1 MPKAKFEFPAV
12 QTKTVSEN
20 TKKIYRTRLN
30 KLVPFGIKTIQDI
43 MAKPHETVNAIN
55 QLIPSNEGSEDHK
68 RDSSCRCSQC
78 KSREERRFFLTAIF
92 YALADTT
99 YTKTKNPLYDAFQ
112 VNKQNY
118 NSH

>member
-1 MPKAKFEFPAV
+1 MPKAKFELPAI
-12 QTKTVSEN
+12 QNKTVTAN
-20 TKKIYRTRLN
+20 TLKVYKGRLN
-30 KLVPFGIKTIQDI
+30 RLVPYGIKTIQDI
-43 MAKPHETVNAIN
+43 MQKPHDVVKAVNQI
-55 QLIPSNEGSEDHK
+55 IPDNEGCQDHI
-68 RDSSCRCSQC
+68 RHSQCRCKQC
-78 KSREERRFFLTAIF
+78 DSRQAKRYFYTAIF